1 MQKAK
6 RVKQQLQALCNCL
19 CMMMARPHPS
29 LIYMCLLQNFAKGSI
44 VYDSYKSL
52 GGYDLFFLIM
62 LEGKHYTYEGASLAR
77 TYNNLGVIDEETT
90 MNLKR
95 V

>member
-6 RVKQQLQALCNCL
+6 RVKQLQALCNCL
-19 CMMMARPHPS
+19 CMMMARPHPCS

-52 GGYDLFFLIM
+52 GSYDLFFLIM
-62 LEGKHYTYEGASLAR
+62 LEGKHYTYEGASLAI

>member
-1 MQKAK
+1 
-6 RVKQQLQALCNCL
+6 
-19 CMMMARPHPS
+19 
-29 LIYMCLLQNFAKGSI
+29 MCLLQNFAKGSI

-52 GGYDLFFLIM
+52 GSYDLFFLIM
-62 LEGKHYTYEGASLAR
+62 LEGKHYTYEGASLAI

-95 V
+95 VWTTTIFDCLLMAMDHMLLVTFWARRN